1 MDLNVSG
8 TEPTNSQIDK
18 LGERLKSGSLSPSDL
33 TLLAAYRN
41 GFALA
46 AKAVFDVVSDLS
58 GLLPAIRSEKTTL
71 SVVAKLK
78 REGIRLSQMQDI
90 SGCRVTVESLAA
102 QNMLTGLLLNA
113 FPDSKLYDRCAKPTH
128 GYRAKHVVVK
138 QLGKWIEIQVRTT
151 AQHGWALL
159 SEKASD
165 IFQQDLKYGIGSSEV
180 LEALQLFSA
189 LIAKEENTG
198 TYLDA
203 AQMMKMVHSVT
214 EFLEQQ
220 NFK

>member
-165 IFQQDLKYGIGSSEV
+165 IFRQDLKYGVGSAEV

-198 TYLDA
+198 AYLDA

>member
-138 QLGKWIEIQVRTT
+138 HLGKWIEIQVRTT

-165 IFQQDLKYGIGSSEV
+165 IFRQDLKYGVGSAEV
-180 LEALQLFSA
+180 LEALQLVSA

-198 TYLDA
+198 AYLDA

>member
-1 MDLNVSG
+1 M
-8 TEPTNSQIDK
+8 
-18 LGERLKSGSLSPSDL
+18 GERLKSGSLSPSDL

-102 QNMLTGLLLNA
+102 QNMLTGSLLNA
-113 FPDSKLYDRCAKPTH
+113 FPVSKLHDRCAKPTH

-138 QLGKWIEIQVRTT
+138 HLGKWIEIQVRTT
-151 AQHGWALL
+151 GQHGWALL
-159 SEKASD
+159 SEKLAD
-165 IFQQDLKYGIGSSEV
+165 IY
-180 LEALQLFSA
+180 
-189 LIAKEENTG
+189 
-198 TYLDA
+198 
-203 AQMMKMVHSVT
+203 
-214 EFLEQQ
+214 
-220 NFK
+220 

>member
-1 MDLNVSG
+1 MLTV
-8 TEPTNSQIDK
+8 PNSQIDK

-33 TLLAAYRN
+33 TFLAAYRN

-138 QLGKWIEIQVRTT
+138 HLGKWIEIQVRTT

-159 SEKASD
+159 SEKAAD
-165 IFQQDLKYGIGSSEV
+165 IFRQDLKYGVGSAEV
-180 LEALQLFSA
+180 LEALQLVSA

-198 TYLDA
+198 AYLDA